1 MGTEK
6 TASAGSVAVGDV
18 KLKMV
23 KNPAGFQEPEADV
36 AQGETDF
43 SGPNPY
49 PKDSW
54 RAQCWERLK
63 ADSKQ

>member
-1 MGTEK
+1 MTDK
-6 TASAGSVAVGDV
+6 AAASAPA
-18 KLKMV
+18 KIKMV
-23 KNPAGFQEPEADV
+23 QNPAGFQEPAVDA

-54 RAQCWERLK
+54 RAVCWDRLK